1 MDINNSLVSR
11 FYSQIILEDFSVQD
25 QEELLKKEITIIGCG
40 GLGSPVSV
48 YLAASGIG
56 KINLVDPDKVE
67 IRKDTPED
75 IKVAIETFFEATKM
89 IKEGYVEKMPGEY
102 VANLIDVLSK
112 YPEYKILA
120 RELATMVISG
130 VDNDV

>member
-1 MDINNSLVSR
+1 MDDIHRL
-11 FYSQIILEDFSVQD
+11 
-25 QEELLKKEITIIGCG
+25 
-40 GLGSPVSV
+40 
-48 YLAASGIG
+48 
-56 KINLVDPDKVE
+56 PDKVE
-67 IRKDTPED
+67 IREDTPQD

-112 YPEYKILA
+112 YPEYKLLA
-120 RELATMVISG
+120 RELTTMVING

>member
-1 MDINNSLVSR
+1 MDDIHRL
-11 FYSQIILEDFSVQD
+11 
-25 QEELLKKEITIIGCG
+25 
-40 GLGSPVSV
+40 
-48 YLAASGIG
+48 
-56 KINLVDPDKVE
+56 PDKVE

-112 YPEYKILA
+112 YPEYKLLA

-130 VDNDV
+130 VKDDV